1 MNKLVGKS
9 VKIILERLKT
19 MKYRLEWNYK
29 VKSNEKVQCSSEWIS
44 GELAI
49 KIGEE
54 LEGTGKVS
62 DLYFYDENGT
72 SWIIKEM
79 KKLLTEIEEDPHEIT
94 VFFDGGFY
102 KETNQAGLGAVI
114 FFKQG
119 KKKYR
124 IRANER
130 VNEMETNNE
139 AEYAALYYALNILED
154 LGVHHLSCEFKGDSQ
169 GILKQLEGEWPCY
182 EEALNRWL
190 DRIEEKMKVLGLLPK
205 YTVIP
210 RKDNK
215 EADKLAT
222 QALEGKEIFA
232 KTLIL

>member
-1 MNKLVGKS
+1 M
-9 VKIILERLKT
+9 R
-19 MKYRLEWNYK
+19 YRLEWIYK
-29 VKSNEKVQCSSEWIS
+29 VKNNEKVQCSSDWVA
-44 GELAI
+44 GDLAI
-49 KIGEE
+49 QLAEE
-54 LEGTGKVS
+54 LEGTGKIT
-62 DLYFYDENGT
+62 DLYFYDEQET
-72 SWIIKEM
+72 SWVLKEM

-94 VFFDGGFY
+94 VYFDGGFQ

-130 VNEMETNNE
+130 FDEMESNNE
-139 AEYAALYYALNILED
+139 AEYAAFYFALNILED

-169 GILKQLEGEWPCY
+169 GVLKQLEGEWPCY
-182 EEALNRWL
+182 EETLNRWL
-190 DRIEEKMKVLGLLPK
+190 DRIEGKIKELGMQPK
-205 YTVIP
+205 FTVIP

>member
-1 MNKLVGKS
+1 
-9 VKIILERLKT
+9 
-19 MKYRLEWNYK
+19 MKYRLEWMYK
-29 VKSNEKVQCSSEWIS
+29 LKSSEKVQFSSEWVQD
-44 GELAI
+44 ETAI
-49 KIGEE
+49 QIGEE
-54 LEGTGKVS
+54 LEMTGKVT
-62 DLYFYDENGT
+62 DLFFYDEKGT
-72 SWIIKEM
+72 SWILKEM
-79 KKLLTEIEEDPHEIT
+79 KKLLTEIEEDPHDIT
-94 VFFDGGFY
+94 VYFDGGFQ
-102 KETNQAGLGAVI
+102 KETHQAGLGAVI

-130 VNEMETNNE
+130 FDEMETNNE
-139 AEYAALYYALNILED
+139 AEYAAFYYALTILED

-169 GILKQLEGEWPCY
+169 VVLKQLEGEWPCY
-182 EEALNRWL
+182 EETLNKWL
-190 DRIEEKMKVLGLLPK
+190 DRIEEKITALGLKPK
-205 YTVIP
+205 YTAIA